1 MTGRPMHR
9 TQAVRL
15 LRIAQ
20 GGTVVVA
27 LVAFSVLAVDLPGTG
42 RPAEAPPALMP
53 VTLPDRQ
60 QTTQEAAKFRID
72 AKDISES
79 FSLLANAPR
88 PAPATPRGES
98 GEEAESGARPETP
111 EEPAEAR
118 ELRYVA
124 SITGGGVEVA
134 IIRVGERQVW
144 LSKGREIEGVKLVDV
159 EPDSA
164 LIDFEGQRQR
174 LRPGERFGPAVS
186 FVSTGGVQSDTTR
199 RPTGSAPSASEGVR
213 ANTARRPAVVEPP
226 KDTDEELEREAET
239 RGVDPATLRNQR
251 GRQSVEEL
259 RRRQQEQRERARRTR
274 EAGSN

>member
-1 MTGRPMHR
+1 MTGKPMHR

-42 RPAEAPPALMP
+42 RPAEAPPTLMP

-60 QTTQEAAKFRID
+60 TGSSETARFRID
-72 AKDISES
+72 PKDISES
-79 FSLLANAPR
+79 FGLLANAPR
-88 PAPATPRGES
+88 PTPPARAETGEV
-98 GEEAESGARPETP
+98 EEVGARPETTG
-111 EEPAEAR
+111 EEPK
-118 ELRYVA
+118 ELRFVA

-144 LSKGREIEGVKLVDV
+144 LSKGREIEGVKLVEV

-164 LIDFEGQRQR
+164 VIDFQGQTQR

-186 FVSTGGVQSDTTR
+186 FLSTGATQRTDQ
-199 RPTGSAPSASEGVR
+199 
-213 ANTARRPAVVEPP
+213 ARRPAGSAAGATEGRRPPTRPTVTEPP
-226 KDTDEELEREAET
+226 KTTDEELEREAES
-239 RGVDPATLRNQR
+239 RGVDSETLRR
-251 GRQSVEEL
+251 ERARQSAEEL
-259 RRRQQEQRERARRTR
+259 RRRQQEHRDRARRTR

>member
-42 RPAEAPPALMP
+42 RPAEAPPTLMP
-53 VTLPDRQ
+53 VTLPDRER
-60 QTTQEAAKFRID
+60 TTQETAKFRID

-79 FSLLANAPR
+79 FGLLANAPR
-88 PAPATPRGES
+88 PTPPASTGE
-98 GEEAESGARPETP
+98 GEEEEVAARPETP
-111 EEPAEAR
+111 PAGEEET
-118 ELRYVA
+118 ELRYIA

-134 IIRVGERQVW
+134 IIRVGDRQVW
-144 LSKGREIEGVKLVDV
+144 LSAGREIEGVKLVEV

-164 LIDFEGQRQR
+164 LVDFRGQTQR
-174 LRPGERFGPAVS
+174 LRPGDRFGPAVS
-186 FVSTGGVQSDTTR
+186 FSGGGAAGTDQARRPAGSAAAPTEGGRPGTTR
-199 RPTGSAPSASEGVR
+199 RPTV
-213 ANTARRPAVVEPP
+213 TEPQ
-226 KDTDEELEREAET
+226 KDSDEELQREAES
-239 RGVDPATLRNQR
+239 RGVDPETLRR
-251 GRQSVEEL
+251 ERARQSAEEL
-259 RRRQQEQRERARRTR
+259 RRRQQEQRNRARRTR